1 MQSNK
6 ATDAYGLGIRFQT
19 ESQDHCIHGLVL
31 APRNALRNEC
41 IVCNLRRRAAKTR
54 NEWFVA
60 KDPWTIIDYA
70 LG

>member
-31 APRNALRNEC
+31 APRNALRNEATLC
-41 IVCNLRRRAAKTR
+41 LQEHNIDAAMHLCCGM
-54 NEWFVA
+54 V
-60 KDPWTIIDYA
+60 ISYQ
-70 LG
+70 LLVQ

>member
-1 MQSNK
+1 LYMQSNK

-41 IVCNLRRRAAKTR
+41 IVEDK
-54 NEWFVA
+54 E
-60 KDPWTIIDYA
+60 
-70 LG
+70 